1 MAILKNITEVGTDF
15 DLLFK
20 RDEYITDPVKTN
32 RDLIGAQGCSH
43 RNFPQLCRALK
54 RYSGQHDSKMLRHF
68 IVSISPCDEDRISN
82 TELLKAA
89 RKISAF
95 FRDCYVKYAIHTN
108 TPHTHFHILV
118 CNTRIS
124 DGKQISMSD
133 GDLKEFK
140 EHCSKILSEF
150 GLEPVKKVDKFKTN
164 DSLEINEDL
173 FPKALTHEE
182 QVEILYGDEP
192 SRNTG
197 KRYYGDR
204 RYSPGYVNNTIN
216 VIIPPGTQ
224 GTLFQGR
231 NGTPCISFK
240 PSITYATAY
249 NSNIPHNGAPDV
261 GNIEAVCNTTQY
273 YDSFSDWN
281 DEEPEWINSD
291 YSDDLDTVDEPV
303 DTLEISNKTIA
314 SSESNTSLVD
324 LFVIYS
330 LPTDPFVFRKK

>member
-1 MAILKNITEVGTDF
+1 MAILKNITETGADF

-32 RDLIGAQGCSH
+32 RDLIGALGCSH

-68 IVSISPCDEDRISN
+68 VVSISPCDEKKLPK

-95 FRDCYVKYAIHTN
+95 FKDCYVKYAIHTN
-108 TPHTHFHILV
+108 TSHTHFHILV
-118 CNTRIS
+118 CNTHIS

-133 GDLKEFK
+133 SDLKEFK
-140 EHCSKILSEF
+140 EHCSKILGEF
-150 GLEPVKKVDKFKTN
+150 GLEPVKKVDKSKTN
-164 DSLEINEDL
+164 DPLEINEDL

-204 RYSPGYVNNTIN
+204 RYLPGYVNTTIN

-231 NGTPCISFK
+231 NGTPCVSFK
-240 PSITYATAY
+240 PSIIYDWTCS
-249 NSNIPHNGAPDV
+249 SNIPQGGTPNV

-281 DEEPEWINSD
+281 DEEPEWISYDNTDISD
-291 YSDDLDTVDEPV
+291 ETGDDSELIDESDPEPV
-303 DTLEISNKTIA
+303 
-314 SSESNTSLVD
+314 LV
-324 LFVIYS
+324 
-330 LPTDPFVFRKK
+330 DPFVIETSSIDPFIIIKD